1 MFDDLKRDVAKVMI
15 SEPKDKEEEEDK
27 ESARVP
33 RHPYKDRPDVGMLGI
48 VSGSYNGCGSSH
60 VEADLKSAPAR
71 ILLLQH
77 VSESM
82 LQTLRGDRRDPSPPS
97 GVRRTAARCASG
109 HTWLGTSPD
118 TARPPWQWFA
128 GRALCAAC
136 GREIGKS
143 SVRTSSGAPS

>member
-1 MFDDLKRDVAKVMI
+1 M
-15 SEPKDKEEEEDK
+15 SPEPKVKEEEEDK

-33 RHPYKDRPDVGMLGI
+33 RQPYKDRPDVGMLGI

-82 LQTLRGDRRDPSPPS
+82 LQTLRGDKATPPDWGETYS
-97 GVRRTAARCASG
+97 REMRQWTYVVGNTSRYRETTLAVLCREGVVRRVWKR
-109 HTWLGTSPD
+109 D
-118 TARPPWQWFA
+118 WQD
-128 GRALCAAC
+128 
-136 GREIGKS
+136 
-143 SVRTSSGAPS
+143 SVRTRSGAPS

>member
-1 MFDDLKRDVAKVMI
+1 MI
-15 SEPKDKEEEEDK
+15 SEPKDKEEEEEEDK

-48 VSGSYNGCGSSH
+48 LSASYNGCGSSH

-82 LQTLRGDRRDPSPPS
+82 LQTLRGDRGPPQPRDAPVDIRGWEHLQAPRDHPGS
-97 GVRRTAARCASG
+97 GLQGWRCAP
-109 HTWLGTSPD
+109 HVQERL
-118 TARPPWQWFA
+118 ARM
-128 GRALCAAC
+128 R
-136 GREIGKS
+136 
-143 SVRTSSGAPS
+143 

>member
-1 MFDDLKRDVAKVMI
+1 MI
-15 SEPKDKEEEEDK
+15 EEENEGEEEEEEEEDK

-33 RHPYKDRPDVGMLGI
+33 RQPYKDRPDVGMLGI

-82 LQTLRGDRRDPSPPS
+82 LQTLRADKSDPQI
-97 GVRRTAARCASG
+97 GVIHTAARCASG
-109 HTWLGTSPD
+109 HTWLGTVPD

-143 SVRTSSGAPS
+143 SVRTRSGAPS

>member
-1 MFDDLKRDVAKVMI
+1 MI
-15 SEPKDKEEEEDK
+15 VTMMMIIIMIMIDKEEEEEEEEDK

-33 RHPYKDRPDVGMLGI
+33 RQPYKDRPDVGMLGI
-48 VSGSYNGCGSSH
+48 VSGSYNGCGSNH

-82 LQTLRGDRRDPSPPS
+82 LHTLQADKNAPPI
-97 GVRRTAARCASG
+97 GGRRTAARCASG

-118 TARPPWQWFA
+118 TGRPPGPWFA

-143 SVRTSSGAPS
+143 SVRTRGGALS

>member
-1 MFDDLKRDVAKVMI
+1 MG
-15 SEPKDKEEEEDK
+15 DK

-33 RHPYKDRPDVGMLGI
+33 RQPYKDRPDVGTLGI

-82 LQTLRGDRRDPSPPS
+82 LQTVRGDKGDPPHPHTRLGGDVQPRDAPVDIRGWERLQIPRDHPGS
-97 GVRRTAARCASG
+97 GLQGGRCAPRVEER
-109 HTWLGTSPD
+109 L
-118 TARPPWQWFA
+118 AR
-128 GRALCAAC
+128 
-136 GREIGKS
+136 
-143 SVRTSSGAPS
+143 VR